1 MDNMLALR
9 TGAGIKFICFDEIL
23 YCKADGRYTHV
34 FLNNGESI
42 ITAKLLKSFESKLP
56 GDLFLRIHKSYVINM
71 NYISS
76 LSKKSSVFLV
86 LGTNTSLGISKRR
99 RKRVFAALGSN
110 FIYV

>member
-9 TGAGIKFICFDEIL
+9 TCTGTKFICFHEIL

-34 FLNNGESI
+34 FLNNGDSI
-42 ITAKLLKSFESKLP
+42 ITARLLKSFENKLP
-56 GDLFLRIHKSYVINM
+56 ADLFLRIHKSYVINM

-76 LSKKSSVFLV
+76 FNKKRNFLLI
-86 LGTNTSLGISKRR
+86 LGSDTILGISKRR
-99 RKRVFAALGSN
+99 RKRVFEALGSN

>member
-9 TGAGIKFICFDEIL
+9 TGTGIKFICFHEIL

-34 FLNNGESI
+34 FLNNGDSV
-42 ITAKLLKSFESKLP
+42 ITARLLKSFENKLP
-56 GDLFLRIHKSYVINM
+56 ATMFVRIHKSYVINM

-86 LGTNTSLGISKRR
+86 VGTDIRLGISKRR
-99 RKRVFAALGSN
+99 RKRVFEALGSN

>member
-9 TGAGIKFICFDEIL
+9 TGTGIKFICFNDIL
-23 YCKADGRYTHV
+23 YFKAEGRYTHV

-42 ITAKLLKSFESKLP
+42 LTARLLKRFENKLP

-76 LSKKSSVFLV
+76 FSKKSSVFLV
-86 LGTNTSLGISKRR
+86 QGTDTSLGISKRR
-99 RKRVFAALGSN
+99 RKRVFEALGSN